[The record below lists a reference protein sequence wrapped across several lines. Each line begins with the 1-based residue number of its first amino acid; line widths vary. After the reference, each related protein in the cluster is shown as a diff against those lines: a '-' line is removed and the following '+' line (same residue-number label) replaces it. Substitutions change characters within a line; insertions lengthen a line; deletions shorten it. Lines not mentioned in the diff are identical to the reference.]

1 MVLNTARRAAER
13 ESRDGPRSA
22 QPRQIFSDAKRSRDV
37 FSAIRAA
44 LRSAFGRSVEIDAP
58 SGALLGPHAGEVQGR
73 ARGRRPLETGI
84 GAESRHVGRTR
95 RHGPIRPGSVGEGP
109 SRMVGRIPGLGPHA
123 GEEQGRAWSRRPLEA
138 GIGMQARPVRA
149 RPDGMRPSGVRTRRG
164 KSGAGGRRNV
174 PRGRGSGGQQ
184 RRAQQKTAACLFQD
198 SFHDSFREFVGLF
211 RQRVSSY
218 APRPEEAIGGAAGTR
233 HAKREKKYKK

>member
-1 MVLNTARRAAER
+1 MLNTARRAAER

-58 SGALLGPHAGEVQGR
+58 SGARLLGPHAGEVQGR

-109 SRMVGRIPGLGPHA
+109 SRMVGRVPGLGPHA

-138 GIGMQARPVRA
+138 GIGMQARQVRRRRRPGVIRPRPVRA
-149 RPDGMRPSGVRTRRG
+149 RPDGMRPSGVRTR
-164 KSGAGGRRNV
+164 
-174 PRGRGSGGQQ
+174 RGSGGQQ

>member
-58 SGALLGPHAGEVQGR
+58 SGARLLGPHAGEVQGR
-73 ARGRRPLETGI
+73 ARGRRPVDTGI
-84 GAESRHVGRTR
+84 GAEYGHVGRTR
-95 RHGPIRPGSVGEGP
+95 RQGPIRPGSVGAGASRLVGGVRGVGP
-109 SRMVGRIPGLGPHA
+109 EA

-138 GIGMQARPVRA
+138 GIGMQARQVRRRRRPGVIRPRPVRA

-174 PRGRGSGGQQ
+174 PRGRGGGGPPG
-184 RRAQQKTAACLFQD
+184 RRPHHTPGTLF
-198 SFHDSFREFVGLF
+198 
-211 RQRVSSY
+211 
-218 APRPEEAIGGAAGTR
+218 
-233 HAKREKKYKK
+233 

>member
-58 SGALLGPHAGEVQGR
+58 SGARL
-73 ARGRRPLETGI
+73 
-84 GAESRHVGRTR
+84 
-95 RHGPIRPGSVGEGP
+95 
-109 SRMVGRIPGLGPHA
+109 LGPHA

-138 GIGMQARPVRA
+138 GIGMQARQVRRRRRPGVIRPRPVRA
-149 RPDGMRPSGVRTRRG
+149 RPDGMRPSGVRSRRG

>member
-58 SGALLGPHAGEVQGR
+58 SGARLLGPHAGEVQGR

-109 SRMVGRIPGLGPHA
+109 
-123 GEEQGRAWSRRPLEA
+123 
-138 GIGMQARPVRA
+138 
-149 RPDGMRPSGVRTRRG
+149 DGMRPSGVRTRRG

-174 PRGRGSGGQQ
+174 PRGRGRGGQQ
-184 RRAQQKTAACLFQD
+184 PRPPPKKPGCLFEDYFKQY
-198 SFHDSFREFVGLF
+198 FRVLGWQF